1 MNAHQMPQADDSDA
15 PSTADDASTWLD
27 EHGDVLYR
35 YARSRV
41 GHRELAEDFVQD
53 TLLAALQSRD
63 RFQGRATVRTWLLS
77 ILRHKI
83 VDHCRRTA
91 TSISPAEADPI
102 ATLDPVRARF
112 FSAKG
117 LWKKALASWKAPDQA
132 LEDREFWDV
141 LDGCLNRLP
150 RSLSSAFI
158 LRELED
164 VDTAEMRRILD
175 LSEVNLRVRLHRA
188 RLLLRECLEKHW
200 FIDMPGGSRR
210 TS

>member
-1 MNAHQMPQADDSDA
+1 MRFQPPAMPPLGWTSTGMSCIGMLARGLANGSWRKTWCRTPCWRHSSRATDSRAERPFAPGYSPSFGIRSLIIADA
-15 PSTADDASTWLD
+15 RQRRFRRPKPI
-27 EHGDVLYR
+27 
-35 YARSRV
+35 RSRDPTPF
-41 GHRELAEDFVQD
+41 A
-53 TLLAALQSRD
+53 RD
-63 RFQGRATVRTWLLS
+63 ISARRVCGRR
-77 ILRHKI
+77 
-83 VDHCRRTA
+83 
-91 TSISPAEADPI
+91 P
-102 ATLDPVRARF
+102 
-112 FSAKG
+112 
-117 LWKKALASWKAPDQA
+117 LASWKAPDQA
-132 LEDREFWDV
+132 LENREFWDV

-200 FIDMPGGSRR
+200 FIDTPGGSRR